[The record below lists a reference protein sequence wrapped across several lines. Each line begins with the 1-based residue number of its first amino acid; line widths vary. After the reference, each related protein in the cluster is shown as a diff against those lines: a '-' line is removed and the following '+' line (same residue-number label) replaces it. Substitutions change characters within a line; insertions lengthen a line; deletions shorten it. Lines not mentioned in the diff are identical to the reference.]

1 MVYQAFG
8 LSILLNGEPN
18 IYDMTGNVAEWCW
31 DETNDSGAPGHRLTA
46 GGSFRD
52 PLEWVRIDAY
62 TFEDPHF
69 SSLDLGFRISRRL
82 EQ

>member
-1 MVYQAFG
+1 M
-8 LSILLNGEPN
+8 LPNGVGMKEKTS
-18 IYDMTGNVAEWCW
+18 DTKLG
-31 DETNDSGAPGHRLTA
+31 RLTA

-82 EQ
+82 E